1 MRCHHDPV
9 SGLTP
14 LAGCDG
20 QSGYWWYSS
29 SQSET
34 NQDSFMKLYTGDLSP
49 YSAKVRMQ
57 IYAMGL
63 DDIKFELPTS
73 FYLGKLSEISPLGRI
88 PVLEVEDGIIPE
100 SEVIAEYLDDLYP
113 ERALVGATPRQRA
126 DIRLISRIAD
136 VYLMNNI
143 FMVLPQ
149 IPRKTRV
156 EAIRDLLVAQVNRGM
171 GALERHIG
179 EGNFAVDDTL
189 SRADC
194 TLVPALWMC
203 ENTVPRLDV
212 DNPIL
217 GTKKVAAYWQ
227 KIQGNEL
234 AARVLAEMTAGMKA
248 RLDGSE
254 RKMIEAARAKA
265 EAG

>member
-1 MRCHHDPV
+1 
-9 SGLTP
+9 
-14 LAGCDG
+14 
-20 QSGYWWYSS
+20 
-29 SQSET
+29 
-34 NQDSFMKLYTGDLSP
+34 MKLYTGDLSP

-63 DDIKFELPTS
+63 NDIDFELPAS
-73 FYLGKLSEISPLGRI
+73 FYLGKLAEVSPIGRI
-88 PVLEVEDGIIPE
+88 PVLEVDDGIIPE

-126 DIRLISRIAD
+126 DVRLLSRIAD

-143 FMVLPQ
+143 FMSLPQ
-149 IPRKTRV
+149 LPRKTRV
-156 EAIRDLLVAQVNRGM
+156 DAIRDLFVAQVRRGM

-179 EGNFAVDDTL
+179 EGPFAVGESL

-212 DNPIL
+212 DNPIV
-217 GTKKVAAYWQ
+217 GTEKVAAYWQ
-227 KIQGNEL
+227 KIQGNEH

-248 RLDGSE
+248 RLDGTE
-254 RKMIEAARAKA
+254 RKMVEAARAKA
-265 EAG
+265 EQG